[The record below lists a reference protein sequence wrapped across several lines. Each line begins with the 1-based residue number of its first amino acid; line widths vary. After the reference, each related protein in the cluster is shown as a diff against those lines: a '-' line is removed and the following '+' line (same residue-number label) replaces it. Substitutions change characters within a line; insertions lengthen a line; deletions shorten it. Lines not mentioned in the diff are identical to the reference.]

1 MAQERAGVVCPR
13 KAPQSSPW
21 IYFCCSVAMSYPTL
35 CDLMDCSRPGFSDF
49 HCLLEFAQIHIY
61 SVGNAILPSHSLL
74 PYSSFAFN
82 LSQHQGLF
90 QWVNSSHQMANV
102 FELQL
107 QYQSFQWLFSIDF
120 LQDWLV
126 WSPCSPMDSQ
136 ESSPAQFKRINSSA
150 LTLEPKEIKSVTDSN
165 FSPICYEVMGLDA
178 MILVFWMLSFNSA
191 SSLSR
196 FTLIKVLFR
205 FSSLLPVGWYH
216 LHIWDYWYFSQQS
229 WLQLV
234 GHPSNWPPVLWPI
247 LSFPNL
253 LLLLLLSRF
262 SHVRLL
268 ATPWTAAYQAPP
280 SMGFSR
286 QEYWS
291 GARFANIEK
300 MLVKL
305 LNCFHNR
312 LLNIPPNF
320 FLC

>member
-1 MAQERAGVVCPR
+1 
-13 KAPQSSPW
+13 
-21 IYFCCSVAMSYPTL
+21 MSYPTL

-191 SSLSR
+191 FSLSSFTLMKRLFSSSSLSAI
-196 FTLIKVLFR
+196 TVV
-205 FSSLLPVGWYH
+205 SS
-216 LHIWDYWYFSQQS
+216 
-229 WLQLV
+229 
-234 GHPSNWPPVLWPI
+234 
-247 LSFPNL
+247 
-253 LLLLLLSRF
+253 
-262 SHVRLL
+262 
-268 ATPWTAAYQAPP
+268 AYQRWLIFLPAVLITAYDSSNPT
-280 SMGFSR
+280 FSKMYSTYKLNR
-286 QEYWS
+286 QGDIIQLCHTTFPIMNQS
-291 GARFANIEK
+291 VVSCLRF
-300 MLVKL
+300 
-305 LNCFHNR
+305 
-312 LLNIPPNF
+312 
-320 FLC
+320 